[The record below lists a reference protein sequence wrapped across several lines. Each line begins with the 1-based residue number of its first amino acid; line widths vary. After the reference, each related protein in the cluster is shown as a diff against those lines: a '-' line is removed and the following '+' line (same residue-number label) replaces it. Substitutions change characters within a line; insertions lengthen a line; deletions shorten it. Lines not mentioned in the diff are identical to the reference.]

1 VRRAAEVADTP
12 WSSSRRAAVVRPLT
26 SGGALGG
33 GVHFRTTP
41 RRKCGVLWPE
51 ACKRD
56 RRADYRSDKRG
67 PEMTQSPGDGTAT
80 ALHDAVHEPHD
91 DAPRPAHDASSYVLV
106 VDDEELIRDFMAR
119 CLEDRGYAVKKA
131 ENAAEALELMV
142 NKPASLALCDIRMP
156 GQDGLW
162 LADRLRAHWPNTPV
176 VMVTGIDDVETVRLS
191 REVGAVDYIT
201 KPIARDQL
209 LQVVRRAATP
219 PSSATRTS
227 EDSAPPSAE
236 LPTLHGTKVEAEYT
250 LESPV
255 RCPACGE
262 RITTVK
268 AVRLVRAQVNFTSTL
283 PRRGRV
289 VACPH
294 CLAVI
299 PAELSNF

>member
-1 VRRAAEVADTP
+1 
-12 WSSSRRAAVVRPLT
+12 
-26 SGGALGG
+26 
-33 GVHFRTTP
+33 
-41 RRKCGVLWPE
+41 
-51 ACKRD
+51 
-56 RRADYRSDKRG
+56 
-67 PEMTQSPGDGTAT
+67 MTQPLGDGTAV
-80 ALHDAVHEPHD
+80 HEAVHEPHED
-91 DAPRPAHDASSYVLV
+91 GPRPAHDASSYVLV
-106 VDDEELIRDFMAR
+106 VDDEALVRDFITR

-142 NKPASLALCDIRMP
+142 NKPAALVLCDIRMP

-176 VMVTGIDDVETVRLS
+176 VMATGIDDVDTVRLS

-201 KPIARDQL
+201 KPIGRDQL

-219 PSSATRTS
+219 QTGAPLTPEHSAPSSI
-227 EDSAPPSAE
+227 E

-250 LESPV
+250 LETAV

-289 VACPH
+289 IACPH

-299 PAELSNF
+299 PAELTNF

>member
-1 VRRAAEVADTP
+1 
-12 WSSSRRAAVVRPLT
+12 
-26 SGGALGG
+26 
-33 GVHFRTTP
+33 
-41 RRKCGVLWPE
+41 
-51 ACKRD
+51 
-56 RRADYRSDKRG
+56 
-67 PEMTQSPGDGTAT
+67 MTQPLGDGTALRET
-80 ALHDAVHEPHD
+80 VHEPHD
-91 DAPRPAHDASSYVLV
+91 DGPRPAHDASSYVLI
-106 VDDEELIRDFMAR
+106 VDDEELVRDFMAR

-142 NKPASLALCDIRMP
+142 NKPASLVLCDIRMP

-176 VMVTGIDDVETVRLS
+176 VMATGVDDVETVRLS

-209 LQVVRRAATP
+209 VQVVRRAAIRPSGATRSREDLAPPP
-219 PSSATRTS
+219 PST
-227 EDSAPPSAE
+227 E

-289 VACPH
+289 IACPH